1 MGREALRG
9 KRDGNL
15 AQRHPAIAILDGL
28 GEKDHVRVALDV
40 LTGFNAASPW
50 PSEVA
55 AYELRHPV
63 SSALPPKILEPAQRQ
78 RGEEAARTRCHERRA
93 EGRWTR

>member
-1 MGREALRG
+1 LRG

-15 AQRHPAIAILDGL
+15 AQRHPAIAILDSL

-50 PSEVA
+50 PSEA
-55 AYELRHPV
+55 AESCGPP
-63 SSALPPKILEPAQRQ
+63 ALGSGA
-78 RGEEAARTRCHERRA
+78 
-93 EGRWTR
+93 W